1 MSFNNQEQDNF
12 DTYFKSIND
21 SQLTSPEPEQQDN
34 NFDHHRQPALEENS
48 TRSFFLFLFD
58 TLKIVII
65 SLAIVLPLRAY
76 VVQPFYVKGASME
89 PNFHDHE
96 YLLIDEI
103 SYRFNEPQRGDII
116 VFRFQDAEKSFFIK
130 RIIGLPGEKIVLDS
144 GAVMIYNQEH
154 PNGFKLD
161 ESLYLPLDTIT
172 SGQIELTL
180 EADKYFVMGDNRVSS
195 LDSRRFGS
203 IKRSSIIGRTWLRGW
218 PIDKFKVFKT
228 PTY

>member
-1 MSFNNQEQDNF
+1 MSFNNSDQDNA
-12 DTYFKSIND
+12 DPYFSSTDELQSTN
-21 SQLTSPEPEQQDN
+21 QEVEQQDN
-34 NFDHHRQPALEENS
+34 GFDHHEQPIPTENP

-116 VFRFQDAEKSFFIK
+116 VFHFQDAEKNFFIK
-130 RIIGLPGEKIVLDS
+130 RIIGLPDEKIVLDS
-144 GAVMIYNQEH
+144 GVVMIYNQEH
-154 PNGFKLD
+154 PNGLKLN
-161 ESLYLPLDTIT
+161 ESLYLPPDTIT
-172 SGQIELTL
+172 SGQLELSL

-195 LDSRRFGS
+195 LDSRRFGPITRAS
-203 IKRSSIIGRTWLRGW
+203 IVGRTWLRGW
-218 PIDKFKVFKT
+218 PVDKFKVFKT
-228 PTY
+228 PIY

>member
-1 MSFNNQEQDNF
+1 MLSNNPDQDNR
-12 DTYFKSIND
+12 DTYFSSID
-21 SQLTSPEPEQQDN
+21 DLQSSDQESEQQDS
-34 NFDHHRQPALEENS
+34 NFNYHGQPVPTENS

-103 SYRFNEPQRGDII
+103 SYRFNEPQRGDIV

-144 GAVMIYNQEH
+144 GAVMIYNQTH

-161 ESLYLPLDTIT
+161 ESLYLPSDTIT
-172 SGQIELTL
+172 SGQLELTL
-180 EADKYFVMGDNRVSS
+180 EVDKYFVMGDNRVSS
-195 LDSRRFGS
+195 LDSRRFGAITRAS
-203 IKRSSIIGRTWLRGW
+203 IVGRTWLRGW

-228 PTY
+228 PIY